1 MLSKADLA
9 AMQCTQVAAMVDVCE
24 LLQRTDGTPD
34 AYGMPT
40 PAYTVVDTVACGLS
54 HSQTNSEAGGSE
66 RRGTQVPIEI
76 RRLRLP
82 ADTQVSNIDRVRL
95 AKRFGFSIEPVLYE
109 IVGDPQRGPSGLL
122 VQVRK
127 VTE

>member
-1 MLSKADLA
+1 MLNARDMQQMQA
-9 AMQCTQVAAMVDVCE
+9 AQEASMPDECQ
-24 LLQRTDGTPD
+24 LLRRTDGAVD
-34 AYGMPT
+34 AYGVPA
-40 PAYTVVDTVACGLS
+40 PAYAVAATVKCGLS
-54 HSQTNSEAGGSE
+54 HSQVNSEAGGRE

-82 ADTQVSNIDRVRL
+82 ADTSVSNIDRVSITR
-95 AKRFGFSIEPVLYE
+95 RFGASITPVLYE

-122 VQVRK
+122 VQIQK